1 MPIIQSCCCWRS
13 LRRGCYAS
21 AVYTMVYFAVTIVT
35 MCHFIDVEHRYLSGQ
50 MTEPESE
57 SFLEPDKITPITVSL
72 NITLL
77 ACSTLGLI
85 SCVLLIVGVYKDIKF
100 MLLPWIVSMGLE
112 TLVEF
117 INVCYLFYLQTFNFN
132 PITSFLFTLD
142 FFIIALNIYALVCVI
157 SQFQE
162 YIDGRG
168 TAAFDYSDRLAAVQ
182 YTATAQQTT
191 TTSSAP
197 SGRRRSA
204 PRPLPSRCDPE
215 EFSEAPT
222 RTITSVLSKPNRSA
236 VKKHVQFPDEQS
248 CVEDPAEDI
257 EDNEEKSSSRVISSL
272 WMELETEVPP
282 PER

>member
-1 MPIIQSCCCWRS
+1 MTRN
-13 LRRGCYAS
+13 A
-21 AVYTMVYFAVTIVT
+21 TIKGMEEKPRAT
-35 MCHFIDVEHRYLSGQ
+35 LEDQ
-50 MTEPESE
+50 ES
-57 SFLEPDKITPITVSL
+57 SK
-72 NITLL
+72 
-77 ACSTLGLI
+77 
-85 SCVLLIVGVYKDIKF
+85 
-100 MLLPWIVSMGLE
+100 
-112 TLVEF
+112 
-117 INVCYLFYLQTFNFN
+117 
-132 PITSFLFTLD
+132 
-142 FFIIALNIYALVCVI
+142 IYALVCVI

-168 TAAFDYSDRLAAVQ
+168 TAAFDYSDR

-257 EDNEEKSSSRVISSL
+257 EDNEEKSCKFFTIYIPISL
-272 WMELETEVPP
+272 
-282 PER
+282 